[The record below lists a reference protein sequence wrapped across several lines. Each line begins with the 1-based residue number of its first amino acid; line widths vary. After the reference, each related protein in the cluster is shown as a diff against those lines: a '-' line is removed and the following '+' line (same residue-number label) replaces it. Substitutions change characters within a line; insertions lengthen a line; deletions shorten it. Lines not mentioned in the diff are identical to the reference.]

1 MGCDMEPT
9 APQMPL
15 CENCSAPAQ
24 LQCGHCKEL
33 FFCDKPACFEALHP
47 RPRDREM
54 HLASATSYGAS
65 SNCALH
71 PEFKLHL
78 VCEDPACGDAMIC
91 VRCERREHAGHNTI
105 EISEYVARQCCILRS
120 HAADLT
126 KQRAAADEKCCVLE
140 AVEPPEA
147 RYKDLLLQTHV
158 GHLLMG
164 EDVWRSNVVC
174 EEVLTRSFLTQ
185 ALSAAGQVCA
195 LKTFVAKAEH
205 MIDECEQVC
214 LLGDDQAL
222 RAATESQAV
231 VRNIDSMAAC
241 RDRHRLVGAAYPHA
255 EFSLTLPVSDVH
267 DALGQRLGL
276 VVPVLVEGVDGVE
289 HLIEVSVDDTV
300 CDLRRK
306 VASATKLPGNSFG
319 MCIRGEV
326 VGEGEDMTQLSADR
340 ILLKLQAKEQ
350 VAIAA
355 LDALGERNLTAARL
369 AEVTDAKVACLLLQA
384 GVATAI
390 PNKFF
395 SGAAFVRLDLSAVSG
410 IASIGEGFLQDCT
423 SLEVLDIS
431 GLTSVTS
438 VGTYFLHGCKALK
451 ELDLTPLSN
460 ITAIKE
466 AFLGWCTSLKQLD
479 LSPFVRV
486 TAIDD
491 YFLQSCTALE
501 ELNLSGLLNVR
512 VINNQFLFQCS
523 SLTEL
528 DLSPLS
534 RVTVIQDWF
543 LYECT
548 SLTQLD
554 LSPFSGVTSVGAC
567 FLAFCRSLKE
577 LDLTPLSNITA
588 IKGSFLFGCTSL
600 TQLDLS
606 PFSGVTSVD
615 THFLALCKSL
625 KELDLTPL
633 CNITAIEKSFL
644 YKCTS
649 LKQLDLSPFVRVTAI
664 DSCFL
669 EKCTALE
676 ELNLSGLLNVSVIE
690 DQFLDDCSSLK
701 QLDLSPLSNVLEVGK
716 DFLRGCSPTICGK
729 KKCSKAVLAKLQFK
743 VPFWGLPK
751 HGLEKY
757 FFKK

>member
-1 MGCDMEPT
+1 MEST

-15 CENCSAPAQ
+15 CESCSAPAQ

-54 HLASATSYGAS
+54 HLASVTSYGTS
-65 SNCALH
+65 SSCALH

-91 VRCERREHAGHNTI
+91 VRCEKREHAGHNTI
-105 EISEYVARQCCILRS
+105 EISEYVARQRCILRS

-126 KQRAAADEKCCVLE
+126 KQRAAADEECRVLE
-140 AVEPPEA
+140 TVEPPEA

-174 EEVLTRSFLTQ
+174 EEALARSFLTQ

-231 VRNIDSMAAC
+231 VRSIDSMAAC

-255 EFSLTLPVSDVH
+255 EFSLTLPVDVH
-267 DALGQRLGL
+267 DALGQRLEL

-289 HLIEVSVDDTV
+289 HSIEVSVDDTV

-306 VASATKLPGNSFG
+306 VASATKLPGHTFG
-319 MCIRGEV
+319 MCFRGELM
-326 VGEGEDMTQLSADR
+326 GEGEDMTQLSADR
-340 ILLKLQAKEQ
+340 IVQKQTKEQ

-355 LDALGERNLTAARL
+355 LDALGERNLTAERL

-395 SGAAFVRLDLSAVSG
+395 SGATFVSLDLSAVSG
-410 IASIGEGFLQDCT
+410 IASIGDGFLQDCT

-438 VGTYFLHGCKALK
+438 VGTGFLRGCKALK
-451 ELDLTPLSN
+451 ELDLTPLS
-460 ITAIKE
+460 
-466 AFLGWCTSLKQLD
+466 
-479 LSPFVRV
+479 
-486 TAIDD
+486 
-491 YFLQSCTALE
+491 
-501 ELNLSGLLNVR
+501 
-512 VINNQFLFQCS
+512 
-523 SLTEL
+523 
-528 DLSPLS
+528 
-534 RVTVIQDWF
+534 RVTVIEQTF

-554 LSPFSGVTSVGAC
+554 LSPFSGVTSVGPH
-567 FLAFCRSLKE
+567 FLYHCESLKE
-577 LDLTPLSNITA
+577 VDLTPLSNITA
-588 IKGSFLFGCTSL
+588 IEKAFLCG
-600 TQLDLS
+600 
-606 PFSGVTSVD
+606 
-615 THFLALCKSL
+615 
-625 KELDLTPL
+625 
-633 CNITAIEKSFL
+633 
-644 YKCTS
+644 CTS
-649 LKQLDLSPFVRVTAI
+649 LKQLDLSSFVRVSEI
-664 DSCFL
+664 DSFFL
-669 EKCTALE
+669 QNCTALE
-676 ELNLSGLLNVSVIE
+676 ELNLSGLLNVRVIK
-690 DQFLDDCSSLK
+690 DQFLHKCHSLK
-701 QLDLSPLSNVLEVGK
+701 QLDLSPFVRVTEIDNFFLQDCTALEELNLSGLLNVRVIKIQFLYSCQALTELDLSPLSNVLEVGK
-716 DFLRGCSPTICGK
+716 HFLGNCSPTCYGK
-729 KKCSKAVLAKLQFK
+729 NKCSKAVLDML
-743 VPFWGLPK
+743 
-751 HGLEKY
+751 
-757 FFKK
+757 KK

>member
-1 MGCDMEPT
+1 
-9 APQMPL
+9 MPL
-15 CENCSAPAQ
+15 CESCSAPAQ

-33 FFCDKPACFEALHP
+33 FFCDNPACFEALHP
-47 RPRDREM
+47 RVRDREM
-54 HLASATSYGAS
+54 HLASVTWYGAS
-65 SNCALH
+65 PNCALH

-91 VRCERREHAGHNTI
+91 VRCEKREHAGHNTI
-105 EISEYVARQCCILRS
+105 EISEYVARQRCILRS

-126 KQRAAADEKCCVLE
+126 KQRAAADEECCVLE
-140 AVEPPEA
+140 AAEPPEA

-174 EEVLTRSFLTQ
+174 EEALARSFLTQ

-231 VRNIDSMAAC
+231 VRSIESMAAC
-241 RDRHRLVGAAYPHA
+241 GDRHRLVGAAYPHA

-289 HLIEVSVDDTV
+289 HLIEVSVDDTL
-300 CDLRRK
+300 CGLRRK

-319 MCIRGEV
+319 MCFRGEV
-326 VGEGEDMTQLSADR
+326 MGEGEDMTQLSADR
-340 ILLKLQAKEQ
+340 IVQKQTKEQ

-355 LDALGERNLTAARL
+355 LDALGEKNLTAARL

-390 PNKFF
+390 PMRFF
-395 SGAAFVRLDLSAVSG
+395 FGATFVSLDLSAVSG
-410 IASIGEGFLQDCT
+410 IASIGNGFLQNCA

-438 VGTYFLHGCKALK
+438 VGTHFLRDCKALK
-451 ELDLTPLSN
+451 ELDLTPLS
-460 ITAIKE
+460 
-466 AFLGWCTSLKQLD
+466 
-479 LSPFVRV
+479 
-486 TAIDD
+486 
-491 YFLQSCTALE
+491 
-501 ELNLSGLLNVR
+501 
-512 VINNQFLFQCS
+512 
-523 SLTEL
+523 
-528 DLSPLS
+528 
-534 RVTVIQDWF
+534 RVTVIQDQF

-554 LSPFSGVTSVGAC
+554 LSPFSGVTSVGPH
-567 FLAFCRSLKE
+567 FLQYCRSLKE
-577 LDLTPLSNITA
+577 IDLTPLSSVTA
-588 IKGSFLFGCTSL
+588 IEKSFLMGCTSL

-606 PFSGVTSVD
+606 S
-615 THFLALCKSL
+615 
-625 KELDLTPL
+625 
-633 CNITAIEKSFL
+633 
-644 YKCTS
+644 
-649 LKQLDLSPFVRVTAI
+649 FVRVTAI
-664 DSCFL
+664 RSYFL
-669 EKCTALE
+669 KDCTALE
-676 ELNLSGLLNVSVIE
+676 ELNLSGLLTVRGIKE
-690 DQFLDDCSSLK
+690 QFLQSCSSLTE
-701 QLDLSPLSNVLEVGK
+701 LDLSPLSNVVEVEEY
-716 DFLRGCSPTICGK
+716 FLCKCSPTLYGK
-729 KKCSKAVLAKLQFK
+729 KKCSKAVLEKL
-743 VPFWGLPK
+743 
-751 HGLEKY
+751 E
-757 FFKK
+757 

>member
-24 LQCGHCKEL
+24 LQCGVCIEL

-54 HLASATSYGAS
+54 HLASVTSYGAS

-91 VRCERREHAGHNTI
+91 VRCDKREHAGHNTI

-174 EEVLTRSFLTQ
+174 EEALARSFLTQ

-205 MIDECEQVC
+205 VIDECEQVC
-214 LLGDDQAL
+214 VLGDDQAL

-231 VRNIDSMAAC
+231 VRSIDSMAAC

-267 DALGQRLGL
+267 DALTQ
-276 VVPVLVEGVDGVE
+276 
-289 HLIEVSVDDTV
+289 
-300 CDLRRK
+300 
-306 VASATKLPGNSFG
+306 PGNSFG
-319 MCIRGEV
+319 LCCRREGEV
-326 VGEGEDMTQLSADR
+326 VGEGEDMTQLSADK
-340 ILLKLQAKEQ
+340 IVQKQTKEQ

-395 SGAAFVRLDLSAVSG
+395 LKAAFVSLDLSAVSG
-410 IASIGEGFLQDCT
+410 IASIGDEFLRDCT

-438 VGTYFLHGCKALK
+438 VGKDFLRGCKALK
-451 ELDLTPLSN
+451 ELDLTPLS
-460 ITAIKE
+460 
-466 AFLGWCTSLKQLD
+466 
-479 LSPFVRV
+479 
-486 TAIDD
+486 
-491 YFLQSCTALE
+491 
-501 ELNLSGLLNVR
+501 
-512 VINNQFLFQCS
+512 
-523 SLTEL
+523 
-528 DLSPLS
+528 
-534 RVTVIQDWF
+534 RVTVIQGCF

-554 LSPFSGVTSVGAC
+554 LSPFSGVTSVGTH
-567 FLAFCRSLKE
+567 FLCCCQTLKE
-577 LDLTPLSNITA
+577 LDFTPLSRVNVIQA
-588 IKGSFLFGCTSL
+588 CFLFDCTSL

-615 THFLALCKSL
+615 SHFLCGCQTL
-625 KELDLTPL
+625 KELDFTPL
-633 CNITAIEKSFL
+633 SSITVIEGQFL
-644 YKCTS
+644 CRCTS
-649 LKQLDLSPFVRVTAI
+649 LKQLDLSPFVRVTSI
-664 DSCFL
+664 GSYFL
-669 EKCTALE
+669 QDCRALE
-676 ELNLSGLLNVSVIE
+676 ELNLSGLLNVRVIK
-690 DQFLDDCSSLK
+690 DQFLDDCSSLTE
-701 QLDLSPLSNVLEVGK
+701 LDLSPLSNVLEVGK
-716 DFLRGCSPTICGK
+716 GFLDKCSPTCYGN
-729 KKCSKAVLAKLQFK
+729 KKCSKAVL
-743 VPFWGLPK
+743 
-751 HGLEKY
+751 EEIEM
-757 FFKK
+757 

>member
-24 LQCGHCKEL
+24 LQCGHCIEL
-33 FFCDKPACFEALHP
+33 FFCDNKPACFYALHP
-47 RPRDREM
+47 GARPRDREM

-91 VRCERREHAGHNTI
+91 VRCEKREHAGHNTI
-105 EISEYVARQCCILRS
+105 EISEYVARQRCILRS

-126 KQRAAADEKCCVLE
+126 KQRAAADEECCVLE

-174 EEVLTRSFLTQ
+174 EEVLARSFLTQ

-205 MIDECEQVC
+205 VIDECEQVC

-267 DALGQRLGL
+267 DALTQ
-276 VVPVLVEGVDGVE
+276 
-289 HLIEVSVDDTV
+289 
-300 CDLRRK
+300 
-306 VASATKLPGNSFG
+306 PGNSFG
-319 MCIRGEV
+319 MCCRGELI
-326 VGEGEDMTQLSADR
+326 GAGEDMKLSGDR
-340 ILLKLQAKEQ
+340 IVQKRMKPQKKKKTKKP

-390 PNKFF
+390 PNKFL
-395 SGAAFVRLDLSAVSG
+395 SGATFVRLDLSAVSG
-410 IASIGEGFLQDCT
+410 IASIGDEFLRDCT

-438 VGTYFLHGCKALK
+438 VGEDFLWGCKALK
-451 ELDLTPLSN
+451 ELDLTPFSNVIVIQAGFLYFCTSLTQLDLSPFSGVTSVGGCFLYNCKSLKEIDLAPLSN
-460 ITAIKE
+460 ITAFEE
-466 AFLGWCTSLKQLD
+466 AFLGDCTSLKQLD

-491 YFLQSCTALE
+491 YFLQGCAALE
-501 ELNLSGLLNVR
+501 ELHLSGLLNASL
-512 VINNQFLFQCS
+512 IKDHFLYECS

-528 DLSPLS
+528 D
-534 RVTVIQDWF
+534 V
-543 LYECT
+543 
-548 SLTQLD
+548 
-554 LSPFSGVTSVGAC
+554 
-567 FLAFCRSLKE
+567 
-577 LDLTPLSNITA
+577 
-588 IKGSFLFGCTSL
+588 
-600 TQLDLS
+600 
-606 PFSGVTSVD
+606 
-615 THFLALCKSL
+615 
-625 KELDLTPL
+625 
-633 CNITAIEKSFL
+633 
-644 YKCTS
+644 
-649 LKQLDLSPFVRVTAI
+649 
-664 DSCFL
+664 
-669 EKCTALE
+669 
-676 ELNLSGLLNVSVIE
+676 
-690 DQFLDDCSSLK
+690 
-701 QLDLSPLSNVLEVGK
+701 SPLSNVLEVGK
-716 DFLRGCSPTICGK
+716 GFLSKCSLTCYGK
-729 KKCSKAVLAKLQFK
+729 KKCSKAVLDKLK
-743 VPFWGLPK
+743 
-751 HGLEKY
+751 
-757 FFKK
+757 

>member
-1 MGCDMEPT
+1 MVCDMEPT

-24 LQCGHCKEL
+24 LQCGHCIEL

-47 RPRDREM
+47 GARARDREM

-91 VRCERREHAGHNTI
+91 VRCDKREHAGHNTI
-105 EISEYVARQCCILRS
+105 EISEYVARQRCILRS

-126 KQRAAADEKCCVLE
+126 KQRAAADEKCRVLE
-140 AVEPPEA
+140 TVEPPEA

-174 EEVLTRSFLTQ
+174 EEVLARSFLTQ
-185 ALSAAGQVCA
+185 ALSAGQVCA

-205 MIDECEQVC
+205 VIDECEQVC

-306 VASATKLPGNSFG
+306 VASATKLPGNGFG
-319 MCIRGEV
+319 MCFGGELM
-326 VGEGEDMTQLSADR
+326 GEGEDMTQLSADR
-340 ILLKLQAKEQ
+340 IVQKQTKEQ

-390 PNKFF
+390 P
-395 SGAAFVRLDLSAVSG
+395 
-410 IASIGEGFLQDCT
+410 
-423 SLEVLDIS
+423 VL
-431 GLTSVTS
+431 L
-438 VGTYFLHGCKALK
+438 
-451 ELDLTPLSN
+451 
-460 ITAIKE
+460 
-466 AFLGWCTSLKQLD
+466 
-479 LSPFVRV
+479 R
-486 TAIDD
+486 
-491 YFLQSCTALE
+491 
-501 ELNLSGLLNVR
+501 
-512 VINNQFLFQCS
+512 S
-523 SLTEL
+523 SLRE
-528 DLSPLS
+528 S
-534 RVTVIQDWF
+534 
-543 LYECT
+543 
-548 SLTQLD
+548 
-554 LSPFSGVTSVGAC
+554 
-567 FLAFCRSLKE
+567 
-577 LDLTPLSNITA
+577 
-588 IKGSFLFGCTSL
+588 
-600 TQLDLS
+600 
-606 PFSGVTSVD
+606 
-615 THFLALCKSL
+615 
-625 KELDLTPL
+625 
-633 CNITAIEKSFL
+633 
-644 YKCTS
+644 
-649 LKQLDLSPFVRVTAI
+649 
-664 DSCFL
+664 
-669 EKCTALE
+669 
-676 ELNLSGLLNVSVIE
+676 
-690 DQFLDDCSSLK
+690 
-701 QLDLSPLSNVLEVGK
+701 
-716 DFLRGCSPTICGK
+716 
-729 KKCSKAVLAKLQFK
+729 
-743 VPFWGLPK
+743 
-751 HGLEKY
+751 
-757 FFKK
+757 

>member
-24 LQCGHCKEL
+24 LQCGVCIEL

-47 RPRDREM
+47 GARPRDREM
-54 HLASATSYGAS
+54 HLASVTSYGAS

-91 VRCERREHAGHNTI
+91 VRCVKREHAGHNTI
-105 EISEYVARQCCILRS
+105 EISEYVARQRCILRS

-126 KQRAAADEKCCVLE
+126 KQRDAADEKCRVLE

-174 EEVLTRSFLTQ
+174 EEALARSFLTQ

-205 MIDECEQVC
+205 VIDECEQVC
-214 LLGDDQAL
+214 VLGDDQAL

-231 VRNIDSMAAC
+231 VRSIDSMAAC

-340 ILLKLQAKEQ
+340 IVQKQAKEQ

-390 PNKFF
+390 TNEFF
-395 SGAAFVRLDLSAVSG
+395 SGATFVSLDLSAVSG
-410 IASIGEGFLQDCT
+410 IASIGDGFLQDCT

-438 VGTYFLHGCKALK
+438 VGTCFLWGCKALK
-451 ELDLTPLSN
+451 ELDLTPLSKVTVIQAGFLYECTALTQLDFSPFSGVTSVGTHFLCGCETLKELDFTPLSS
-460 ITAIKE
+460 ITVIE
-466 AFLGWCTSLKQLD
+466 EEFLCGCTSLKQLD

-486 TAIDD
+486 TSIGS
-491 YFLQSCTALE
+491 YFLQDCKALE

-512 VINNQFLFQCS
+512 VIEVQFLCNCS
-523 SLTEL
+523 SLTE
-528 DLSPLS
+528 
-534 RVTVIQDWF
+534 
-543 LYECT
+543 
-548 SLTQLD
+548 
-554 LSPFSGVTSVGAC
+554 
-567 FLAFCRSLKE
+567 
-577 LDLTPLSNITA
+577 
-588 IKGSFLFGCTSL
+588 
-600 TQLDLS
+600 
-606 PFSGVTSVD
+606 
-615 THFLALCKSL
+615 
-625 KELDLTPL
+625 
-633 CNITAIEKSFL
+633 
-644 YKCTS
+644 
-649 LKQLDLSPFVRVTAI
+649 
-664 DSCFL
+664 
-669 EKCTALE
+669 
-676 ELNLSGLLNVSVIE
+676 
-690 DQFLDDCSSLK
+690 
-701 QLDLSPLSNVLEVGK
+701 LDLSPLSNVLEVGK
-716 DFLRGCSPTICGK
+716 YFLGQCSATLHGK
-729 KKCSKAVLAKLQFK
+729 KKCSKAVLDKLWQ
-743 VPFWGLPK
+743 
-751 HGLEKY
+751 
-757 FFKK
+757 

>member
-15 CENCSAPAQ
+15 CESCSAPAQ

-47 RPRDREM
+47 RARDREM

-65 SNCALH
+65 LNCALH

-91 VRCERREHAGHNTI
+91 VRCENREHAGHSTI
-105 EISEYVARQCCILRS
+105 EISEYVARQRCILRS

-126 KQRAAADEKCCVLE
+126 KQRAAADEKCRVLE

-174 EEVLTRSFLTQ
+174 EEVLARSFLTQ

-205 MIDECEQVC
+205 VIDECEQVC
-214 LLGDDQAL
+214 VLGDDQAL

-267 DALGQRLGL
+267 DALGQRLEL

-369 AEVTDAKVACLLLQA
+369 AEVTDAEVACLLLQA

-390 PNKFF
+390 PKKFL
-395 SGAAFVRLDLSAVSG
+395 SGATFVSLDLSAVSG

-431 GLTSVTS
+431 GFTSVTS

-486 TAIDD
+486 TAIDE

-512 VINNQFLFQCS
+512 VIKDQFLYNCS

-534 RVTVIQDWF
+534 RVTVIPSTF
-543 LYECT
+543 LWECT

-554 LSPFSGVTSVGAC
+554 LSPFSAVTSVGAC
-567 FLAFCRSLKE
+567 FLAYCR
-577 LDLTPLSNITA
+577 
-588 IKGSFLFGCTSL
+588 
-600 TQLDLS
+600 
-606 PFSGVTSVD
+606 
-615 THFLALCKSL
+615 SL

-633 CNITAIEKSFL
+633 CNITAIKGSFL
-644 YKCTS
+644 CGCTS

-664 DSCFL
+664 DFYFL
-669 EKCTALE
+669 ERCKALE
-676 ELNLSGLLNVSVIE
+676 ELNLSGLLNVRVIK
-690 DQFLDDCSSLK
+690 DQFLLHCSSLTE
-701 QLDLSPLSNVLEVGK
+701 LDLSPLSNVLEVGK

-729 KKCSKAVLAKLQFK
+729 KKCSKAVLAKLRFK
-743 VPFWGLPK
+743 VRFWGLPK

-757 FFKK
+757 FFLK